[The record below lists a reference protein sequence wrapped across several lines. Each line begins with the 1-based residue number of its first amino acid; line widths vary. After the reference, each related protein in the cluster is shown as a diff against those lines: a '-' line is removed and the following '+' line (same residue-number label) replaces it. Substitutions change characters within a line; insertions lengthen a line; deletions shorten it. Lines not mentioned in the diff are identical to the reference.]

1 MAKGNVTP
9 PPLGLGASWSQSL
22 EELNSLLRVKQ
33 KQTPSSMGPV
43 SLLSAPLR
51 LPSSGVTLLTP
62 PQDRQLQ
69 NSSTRVSL
77 RICRAFYVEALQGAG
92 GKRSL
97 GPTPSFPLPHAACR
111 PIKSPHLLEA
121 SLDAAVFAGNHLAV
135 PVLGGPTGEAQV
147 GVALSHCQV
156 AGTLLG
162 VALGLTAT
170 AREAILTWGGGDTG
184 RVRNRGRLMLGLR
197 SASRVSKEVNVICSG
212 KVSKIEEKLSGQ

>member
-1 MAKGNVTP
+1 MC
-9 PPLGLGASWSQSL
+9 
-22 EELNSLLRVKQ
+22 
-33 KQTPSSMGPV
+33 PSGFAEP
-43 SLLSAPLR
+43 
-51 LPSSGVTLLTP
+51 
-62 PQDRQLQ
+62 
-69 NSSTRVSL
+69 
-77 RICRAFYVEALQGAG
+77 FYVEALQGAG

-111 PIKSPHLLEA
+111 PIESPHLLEA

-170 AREAILTWGGGDTG
+170 AREAILTWGGGGAQGGLGTG
-184 RVRNRGRLMLGLR
+184 AGQCWGSGLPRG
-197 SASRVSKEVNVICSG
+197 SARKSM
-212 KVSKIEEKLSGQ
+212 